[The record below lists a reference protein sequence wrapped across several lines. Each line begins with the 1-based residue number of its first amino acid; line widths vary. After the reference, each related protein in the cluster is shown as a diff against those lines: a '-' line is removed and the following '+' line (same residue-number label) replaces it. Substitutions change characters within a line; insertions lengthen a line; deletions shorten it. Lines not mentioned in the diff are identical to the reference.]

1 MTAGQGA
8 VRTWGGFLAWFWLG
22 SAGDYANQAVTYITR
37 LSSFPELSL
46 MTLSAVSETP
56 SVSSSASCSFPC
68 VSLRKEPFAVFAYF
82 SLPETSG
89 YFLGLSQAAAAV
101 PLGWG
106 LVLWRM
112 VSLGDL

>member
-1 MTAGQGA
+1 M
-8 VRTWGGFLAWFWLG
+8 
-22 SAGDYANQAVTYITR
+22 R
-37 LSSFPELSL
+37 LLSFPELSL
-46 MTLSAVSETP
+46 MTLNAVSETP
-56 SVSSSASCSFPC
+56 SVSSSASCSFSC
-68 VSLRKEPFAVFAYF
+68 ISLRKEPFAVFAYF

-89 YFLGLSQAAAAV
+89 YFLGLSQAAGAV